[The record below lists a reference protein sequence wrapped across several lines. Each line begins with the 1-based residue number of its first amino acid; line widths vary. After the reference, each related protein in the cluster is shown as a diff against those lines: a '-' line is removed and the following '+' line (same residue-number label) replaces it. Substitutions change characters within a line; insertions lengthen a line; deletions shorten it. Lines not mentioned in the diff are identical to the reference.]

1 MAPVNAAKAPDHRD
15 MRRILLAL
23 GLALLSPLVAEFL
36 LGDFPLTYL
45 HFLVL
50 LAPTYGGAAVVIREV
65 ARRKGLGWPSIVL
78 MALAYGVFEEG
89 IMTMSLF
96 NPDYA
101 GQRLL
106 DPGYVPALG
115 IGVPWTLFVL
125 ALHTVWSMSVP
136 IAVMEELAG
145 ERRTT
150 PWLGKVGL
158 GVAAVLAVLGAASTT
173 LFSYQNGHFLAS
185 VPQLASI
192 VVIVVLLVAAAF
204 RLPGA
209 SRATGPAPSPWLV
222 LGAALVAGLVFE
234 LQTVIEDLPVWLT
247 IAALAAAEA
256 GIAWLALT
264 WSAREGWAGG
274 HRMALA
280 GGALLTYAWHAFF
293 THPLLPSSPGLDLAS
308 HLVFGLGAVALLAVA
323 LQRAKS
329 NV

>member
-1 MAPVNAAKAPDHRD
+1 

-45 HFLVL
+45 YFLLL

-106 DPGYVPALG
+106 DPGYVSALG

-125 ALHTVWSMSVP
+125 ALHTVWSVSVP

-150 PWLGKVGL
+150 PWLGRAGL
-158 GVAAVLAVLGAASTT
+158 SVAAALAALGAASTT

-185 VPQLASI
+185 VPQLVSI
-192 VVIVVLLVAAAF
+192 VVIVVLLVVAAF
-204 RLPGA
+204 RLPRPGRA
-209 SRATGPAPSPWLV
+209 PEWATGRAPSPWLV

-234 LQTVIEDLPVWLT
+234 LQTVIQGLPVWLT
-247 IAALAAAEA
+247 IAGLVAAEA
-256 GIAWLALT
+256 GIAWAALT
-264 WSAREGWAGG
+264 WSAREGWDGR

-293 THPLLPSSPGLDLAS
+293 SHPLVPSSLGLDLAS
-308 HLVFGLGAVALLAVA
+308 HLVFGLGAVALLVVA
-323 LQRAKS
+323 LQRVKS

>member
-1 MAPVNAAKAPDHRD
+1 

-45 HFLVL
+45 YFLLL

-136 IAVMEELAG
+136 VAVMEELAG
-145 ERRTT
+145 ELRTT
-150 PWLGKVGL
+150 PWLGRAGL

-185 VPQLASI
+185 VPQLVSV
-192 VVIVVLLVAAAF
+192 VVIVVLLVVAAF
-204 RLPGA
+204 RLPRPGRA
-209 SRATGPAPSPWLV
+209 TEWATERATGRAPSPWLV

-234 LQTVIEDLPVWLT
+234 LQTVVDGLPVWSTVVMLV
-247 IAALAAAEA
+247 AAEA
-256 GIAWLALT
+256 GIAWAALT
-264 WSAREGWAGG
+264 WSAREGWDGR

-293 THPLLPSSPGLDLAS
+293 SHPLVPSSPSLDLAG
-308 HLVFGLGAVALLAVA
+308 HLVFGLGAVALLVVA
-323 LQRAKS
+323 LQRVKS
-329 NV
+329 KV

>member
-1 MAPVNAAKAPDHRD
+1 

-45 HFLVL
+45 YFLLL

-89 IMTMSLF
+89 VMTMSLF

-136 IAVMEELAG
+136 IALMEELAG

-150 PWLGKVGL
+150 PWLGRAGL
-158 GVAAVLAVLGAASTT
+158 GVAAALAVLGAASTT
-173 LFSYQNGHFLAS
+173 LFSYRNGHFLAS
-185 VPQLASI
+185 VPQLVSI
-192 VVIVVLLVAAAF
+192 VVIVALLVVAAF
-204 RLPGA
+204 RLPRPG
-209 SRATGPAPSPWLV
+209 RAAGPAPSPWLV

-234 LQTVIEDLPVWLT
+234 LQTVVDGLPVWST
-247 IAALAAAEA
+247 IVMLAAAEA
-256 GIAWLALT
+256 GIAWAALT
-264 WSAREGWAGG
+264 WSAREGWDGR

-293 THPLLPSSPGLDLAS
+293 SHPLVPSSLWLDLAS
-308 HLVFGLGAVALLAVA
+308 HLLFGLGAVALLVVA
-323 LQRAKS
+323 LQKAKS

>member
-1 MAPVNAAKAPDHRD
+1 

-45 HFLVL
+45 SFLLL

-65 ARRKGLGWPSIVL
+65 ARRKGLGWPGIVL

-96 NPDYA
+96 NPNYA

-106 DPGYVPALG
+106 DPGYVSALG

-125 ALHTVWSMSVP
+125 ALHTVWSVSVP

-150 PWLGKVGL
+150 PWLGRAGL
-158 GVAAVLAVLGAASTT
+158 GVAAALAVLGAASTT

-185 VPQLASI
+185 VPQLVSI
-192 VVIVVLLVAAAF
+192 VVIVVLLVVAAF
-204 RLPGA
+204 RLPRPGRSA
-209 SRATGPAPSPWLV
+209 GRAPSPWLV
-222 LGAALVAGLVFE
+222 FGAALAAGLVFE
-234 LQTVIEDLPVWLT
+234 LQTVIQGLPVWLT
-247 IAALAAAEA
+247 IAALVAAEA
-256 GIAWLALT
+256 GIAWPVLT
-264 WSAREGWAGG
+264 WSAREGWDGR
-274 HRMALA
+274 HRMALG

-293 THPLLPSSPGLDLAS
+293 SRPLVPSSPGLDLAS
-308 HLVFGLGAVALLAVA
+308 HLVFGLGAVALLVVA
-323 LQRAKS
+323 LQRVKS

>member
-1 MAPVNAAKAPDHRD
+1 MARQ
-15 MRRILLAL
+15 R
-23 GLALLSPLVAEFL
+23 
-36 LGDFPLTYL
+36 
-45 HFLVL
+45 
-50 LAPTYGGAAVVIREV
+50 GAAVVIREV

-150 PWLGKVGL
+150 PWLGRIGL
-158 GVAAVLAVLGAASTT
+158 GAAAVLAVLGAASTT

-192 VVIVVLLVAAAF
+192 VVIVVLLVVAAF

-209 SRATGPAPSPWLV
+209 SRATERTTGPAPSPWLV

-256 GIAWLALT
+256 GIGWPALT

-274 HRMALA
+274 HRMAL
-280 GGALLTYAWHAFF
+280 
-293 THPLLPSSPGLDLAS
+293 P
-308 HLVFGLGAVALLAVA
+308 AVA